1 MAENNGWQEHKQL
14 VLYRLDE
21 QGGKLDHI
29 QEQLDGIKAD
39 INQFK
44 GSARVWGAISGLVVA
59 AALELLGK
67 LFN

>member
-14 VLYRLDE
+14 VLYRLDD
-21 QGGKLDHI
+21 QGTKLDHI
-29 QEQLDGIKAD
+29 QAQLDGIKKD

-44 GSARVWGAISGLVVA
+44 GASRAWGAVAGFGAGLV
-59 AALELLGK
+59 LQFLGK